1 MKILLR
7 YIENKIVQYQNYKIL
22 NYFKNKII
30 KRIVDVGGHH
40 GEFYTAFIKNN
51 INFESYLIFEPFPE
65 SYSIIDKINDD
76 RMIKFNIGVGDKKSI
91 LEFNISEWETSNTFS
106 KINQDTLKNKLKKY
120 IYKSEPYSSKLEIQ
134 IDSLDNVLYE
144 MNQSIDILKIDVEGF
159 ELNVLKGA
167 SNLFNSNLVK
177 NIVIEFQREGSYYNY
192 SPKEIE
198 KYLDIAG
205 FKLKKTYKIL
215 GLGIEDRIYE
225 NINY

>member
-1 MKILLR
+1 MKNLLR

-22 NYFKNKII
+22 NYFKNKNI

-40 GEFYTAFIKNN
+40 GEFYTAFMKNN

-91 LEFNISEWETSNTFS
+91 LEFNVSEWETSNTFS
-106 KINQDTLKNKLKKY
+106 NINQNTLKNKFKKY
-120 IYKSEPYSSKLEIQ
+120 IYKSDPYSSKLEIQ
-134 IDSLDNVLYE
+134 IDSLDNVFYE
-144 MNQSIDILKIDVEGF
+144 MNQFIDILKIDVEGF

-177 NIVIEFQREGSYYNY
+177 NIVIEIQREGSYYNY

-205 FKLKKTYKIL
+205 FKLKQTYKIL